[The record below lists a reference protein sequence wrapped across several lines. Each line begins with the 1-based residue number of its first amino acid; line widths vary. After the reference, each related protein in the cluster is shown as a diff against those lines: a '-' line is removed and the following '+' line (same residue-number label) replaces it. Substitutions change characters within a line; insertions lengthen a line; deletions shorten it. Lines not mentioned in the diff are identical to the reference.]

1 MSVRR
6 AERVGQEIRDE
17 IATMIGRELKDPRIG
32 FVTVTRVDLT
42 PDLRFARVYVSA
54 FGDKAAQD
62 KSLEGLKQATG
73 FVRREV
79 GRRLRMRLT
88 PEVLFIYDKGVD
100 ATDRSQRRSG
110 SRLKEYSAVAMSW
123 FLPYRRRPRSPIS

>member
-6 AERVGQEIRDE
+6 VERVSQEIRDE

-42 PDLRFARVYVSA
+42 PDLRFARVYVSVL
-54 FGDKAAQD
+54 GDKAQQQ

-73 FVRREV
+73 WVRREV

-88 PEVLFIYDKGVD
+88 PDVQFVYDKGVD
-100 ATDRSQRRSG
+100 ATAR
-110 SRLKEYSAVAMSW
+110 VAT
-123 FLPYRRRPRSPIS
+123 LLDEVKDDLTATHDEDDAEE

>member
-6 AERVGQEIRDE
+6 VERVSQEIRDE

-32 FVTVTRVDLT
+32 FVTVTRVELT
-42 PDLRFARVYVSA
+42 PDLRFARVFVSVL
-54 FGDKAAQD
+54 GDKSQQE
-62 KSLEGLKQATG
+62 KSLEGLRQASG

-88 PEVLFIYDKGVD
+88 PDVQFVYDKGVD
-100 ATDRSQRRSG
+100 ATAR
-110 SRLKEYSAVAMSW
+110 VASI
-123 FLPYRRRPRSPIS
+123 LDEVKGDLAARPEEDDAGE

>member
-42 PDLRFARVYVSA
+42 PDLRFARVYVSVL
-54 FGDKAAQD
+54 GDKAAQD

-88 PEVLFIYDKGVD
+88 PEVLFVYDKGVD
-100 ATDRSQRRSG
+100 ATDRVA
-110 SRLKEYSAVAMSW
+110 RLLDEVKAAPASDEEE
-123 FLPYRRRPRSPIS
+123 

>member
-1 MSVRR
+1 VSVRR
-6 AERVGQEIRDE
+6 VERVSQEIRDE

-42 PDLRFARVYVSA
+42 PDLRFARVYVSVL
-54 FGDKAAQD
+54 GDKAQQD

-88 PEVLFIYDKGVD
+88 PEVQFIYDKGVD
-100 ATDRSQRRSG
+100 ATARVAHLLDEVKDDLDAP
-110 SRLKEYSAVAMSW
+110 SREDDAEE
-123 FLPYRRRPRSPIS
+123 